1 MRVAATALLAL
12 ALALPAG
19 AAFAAEEQTPARVVV
34 ILHPTN
40 GTAAMDRSQLAQ
52 IYKGVRR
59 AWNSQLRIA
68 VYLPPTASPAM
79 AKLAKDIF
87 KLPRS
92 EDVTTFYAN
101 AVNRKIF
108 TAAPQILAT
117 EAEVVKRVAAEP
129 GAIGV
134 VDAASVGE
142 ESLVK
147 ALPVAGL

>member
-1 MRVAATALLAL
+1 ALLSL
-12 ALALPAG
+12 SLALPSMARAEDP
-19 AAFAAEEQTPARVVV
+19 AAPRVVA

-79 AKLAKDIF
+79 ATLAKEIF
-87 KLPRS
+87 KLPRP
-92 EDVTTFYAN
+92 EDVATFYAN
-101 AVNRKIF
+101 AVQHKIF
-108 TAAPQILAT
+108 ASVPEILASD
-117 EAEVVKRVAAEP
+117 AEVIERVAAEP

-134 VDAASVGE
+134 VDATEIPDTAE
-142 ESLVK
+142 VK
-147 ALPVAGL
+147 ALVVQGL